1 MHIIDSERFQQ
12 ALRERGY
19 RSIGALAKT
28 LGIHRNT
35 IHHYLSGNGVF
46 PDGLERIL
54 EALDLSP
61 ADIII
66 KREPEERPLE
76 RIAPFVDALHENFPE
91 VTFILFGSRV
101 RRNARKYSDWDIG
114 VYVSEGLAHERYR
127 EIVRLAEELAEELP
141 FDIDVVNLN
150 HADEAFLA
158 EASRGWRFLSGRLS
172 DWYALQRKVAS

>member
-1 MHIIDSERFQQ
+1 MYIIDSERFQQ

-19 RSIGALAKT
+19 RSIGALAKA

-35 IHHYLSGNGVF
+35 IHHHLSGNGVF
-46 PDGLERIL
+46 PDGLERML

-66 KREPEERPLE
+66 QREPGEHPLE
-76 RIAPFVDALHENFPE
+76 RIAPVIDALHASFPE
-91 VTFILFGSRV
+91 VTFILFGSRA
-101 RRNARKYSDWDIG
+101 RRNARKYSDWDVG
-114 VYVSEGLAHERYR
+114 VYASDGLAHERYR
-127 EIVRLAEELAEELP
+127 KIVQRADELAEGLP
-141 FDIDVVNLN
+141 FDIDIVNFN

-172 DWYALQRKVAS
+172 DWYALQRKVAA